1 MRHVVLAAKPRRYP
15 KLSRYRSKA
24 SDAGI
29 EELHDSAYVIKFFF
43 LKISTAIY
51 YIYPPL
57 HFQNEVVVY
66 PIFKH
71 R

>member
-43 LKISTAIY
+43 ENKHCHLLYLS
-51 YIYPPL
+51 PL
-57 HFQNEVVVY
+57 AFS
-66 PIFKH
+66 K
-71 R
+71 